1 MKEQAA
7 ARIPT
12 RKISETIL
20 DFGEPLLSRFD
31 ETPPI
36 DLMREALMTV
46 ITVWNAH
53 VLAMSIWGEPE
64 HLERL
69 TECLSSPGV
78 PEELRGTVD
87 TMTRR
92 RNERFKDDPRAVGE
106 WAVKPANGEYRLRCD
121 ARLPHGATVE
131 N

>member
-1 MKEQAA
+1 MKERAA

-20 DFGEPLLSRFD
+20 DFGEPLPSRFD

-36 DLMREALMTV
+36 DVMREILMTV

-53 VLAMSIWGEPE
+53 VLAMPMWGEPE

-78 PEELRGTVD
+78 PEEMRGLLDALV
-87 TMTRR
+87 RR

-106 WAVKPANGEYRLRCD
+106 WAVKSVNGEYGLRCD
-121 ARLPHGATVE
+121 ARLPHGATVDI
-131 N
+131 